1 MTANTAQQTQ
11 GEALLHAQDYLQVL
25 KSRWK
30 EALLVFLLVF
40 VSCAV
45 ITKMMTPRYTS
56 SMTAEVMP
64 PREIIN
70 VANNGMNPINAV
82 MSETASYMQ
91 TQFEIMVSQ
100 QNLIAIANK
109 LDLPNE
115 WKTDEV
121 SAAGMLSGM
130 IRVMPRKN
138 TNLVDISVSNTDPR
152 VAQQICQAVVDC
164 YKELREEKENSLINE
179 AINKRYEVLRS
190 RQDELERKAD
200 VVRQFIRTGRYIANI
215 WNESGAG
222 TPTSTGAE
230 EATLQKLSDQKLA
243 LDSEIANMMVHI
255 DKLQNLKDEELLS
268 YVTRTGLL
276 TAESYCSAKVREL
289 NSQYSKEDDERDK
302 MLLMGYGE
310 RHPVLLRLEEQ
321 HNSTREQLYAE
332 LLGMR
337 DAMVDQLD
345 VKKSESNSLK
355 ARFEEAKKLLKDK
368 TLEDQKVKTALQEY
382 AAEKQRYDKLENDY
396 IADKM
401 RMLAP
406 RACMEVYSRPGVAS
420 VPTSPNYRLNLI
432 IGAVLGGVLGIIV
445 AFVFDYFDTSI
456 KTLEDAER
464 GLGLPVLGVIPQDAG
479 LLILQGN
486 SSPDAEA
493 YRILRTNIELKKS
506 LYKATTFAMVSS
518 NAGEG
523 KTTTLSNLAYV
534 FAQAGYSTLMVDADL
549 RRPRLARYAELKSDV
564 GLSNYLAGTKE
575 LKEVIFQTGLPNLY
589 LLPSG
594 PIPADPS
601 GMIGSFRMEQLIA
614 EVSKRFDVVLFDSPP
629 VLGVSDASLLVSKA
643 DATLLVL
650 QPRKMPLKAL
660 LRTKFLIQNAGGQMM
675 GLVMNNVDISGDT
688 QYQYYTT
695 YYSYYSSDRKRKE
708 PVTPGIALA
717 ARADGKNSR
726 EDEKFTA
733 SAAEQKASAPEESGD
748 IY

>member
-1 MTANTAQQTQ
+1 MTANTAPQTQ
-11 GEALLHAQDYLQVL
+11 GEALLHAQDYLHVL
-25 KSRWK
+25 KTRWK
-30 EALLVFLLVF
+30 EALLVFFLVF

-70 VANNGMNPINAV
+70 VANNNMNPINAV

-130 IRVMPRKN
+130 IKVMPRKN
-138 TNLVDISVSNTDPR
+138 TNLVDISAENPDPR

-164 YKELREEKENSLINE
+164 YRELREEKENAVINE

-190 RQDELERKAD
+190 RQDELERKAE

-222 TPTSTGAE
+222 TPQSTGAE
-230 EATLQKLSDQKLA
+230 EVTLQKLNDQRLA

-289 NSQYSKEDDERDK
+289 NSQFSKEEDERNK

-310 RHPVLLRLEEQ
+310 QHPVLLRLEEQ

-355 ARFEEAKKLLKDK
+355 ERYEDAKKLLKDK
-368 TLEDQKVKTALQEY
+368 TLEDQKVKSALQEY
-382 AAEKQRYDKLENDY
+382 AAEKSRFDKLENDY

-420 VPTSPNYRLNLI
+420 VPTRPNYRLNLI
-432 IGAVLGGVLGIIV
+432 VGAVLGSIMGIVV

-506 LYKATTFAMVSS
+506 LYKATTFAVVSS

-564 GLSNYLAGTKE
+564 GISNYLAGTKE
-575 LKEVIFQTGLPNLY
+575 LKEVIFQTGVPNLY
-589 LLPSG
+589 LMPSG

-643 DATLLVL
+643 DASLLVL

-660 LRTKFLIQNAGGQMM
+660 LRTKFLIQNAGGQLM
-675 GLVMNNVDISGDT
+675 GLIMNNVDISGDT

-708 PVTPGIALA
+708 PVTPGLVA
-717 ARADGKNSR
+717 ATRAKEEESGAD
-726 EDEKFTA
+726 DKFTE
-733 SAAEQKASAPEESGD
+733 SPAEKKGTSPDDSGD

>member
-1 MTANTAQQTQ
+1 MIANTAQQTQ
-11 GEALLHAQDYLQVL
+11 GGEAMLHAQDYLQVL

-70 VANNGMNPINAV
+70 VANTSMNPINAV

-121 SAAGMLSGM
+121 SAAGLLSNM
-130 IRVMPRKN
+130 IKIMPRKN
-138 TNLVDISVSNTDPR
+138 TNLVDISVENSDPR

-164 YKELREEKENSLINE
+164 YKELREEKENAVINE

-215 WNESGAG
+215 WNQNGQT
-222 TPTSTGAE
+222 TPQSTGAE
-230 EATLQKLSDQKLA
+230 EQTLQKLSDQRLA
-243 LDSEIANMMVHI
+243 LDNEIAKMMVHI

-289 NSQYSKEDDERDK
+289 NTQFNKEDDERDK

-310 RHPVLLRLEEQ
+310 NHPVLKRLEEQ
-321 HNSTREQLYAE
+321 HNSTKEQLYAE

-345 VKKSESNSLK
+345 VKKAESANLTQ
-355 ARFEEAKKLLKDK
+355 RCEEAKKLLKDK
-368 TLEDQKVKTALQEY
+368 TLEDQKVKNALQEY
-382 AAEKQRYDKLENDY
+382 AAEKARFDKLENDY

-432 IGAVLGGVLGIIV
+432 VGAVIGGILGVIV

-506 LYKATTFAMVSS
+506 LYKATTFAVVSS

-564 GLSNYLAGTKE
+564 GISNYLAGAKE
-575 LKEVIFQTGLPNLY
+575 LKEVIFQTGVPNLY
-589 LLPSG
+589 LMPSG

-601 GMIGSFRMEQLIA
+601 GMIGTFRMEQLIA

-643 DATLLVL
+643 DASLLVL

-660 LRTKFLIQNAGGQMM
+660 LRTKSLIQNAGGQLM
-675 GLVMNNVDISGDT
+675 GLIMNNVDISGDT

-708 PVTPGIALA
+708 PVTPGLA
-717 ARADGKNSR
+717 AAQRGDKDKESKDFTSSPAENSTSAD
-726 EDEKFTA
+726 D
-733 SAAEQKASAPEESGD
+733 SGD

>member
-70 VANNGMNPINAV
+70 VANNSMDPINAV
-82 MSETASYMQ
+82 MSETSSYMQ

-115 WKTDEV
+115 WKTDEA

-130 IRVMPRKN
+130 IKVMPRKN
-138 TNLVDISVSNTDPR
+138 TNLVDISVENSDPR

-164 YKELREEKENSLINE
+164 YRELREEKESAVINE

-215 WNESGAG
+215 WNESGMG
-222 TPTSTGAE
+222 TPQSTGAE
-230 EATLQKLSDQKLA
+230 EITLQKLNDQRLI

-289 NSQYSKEDDERDK
+289 NSQYSKEEDERNK

-310 RHPVLLRLEEQ
+310 QHPVLLRLEEQ
-321 HNSTREQLYAE
+321 HSSTREQLYAE

-345 VKKSESNSLK
+345 VKRSESNSLK
-355 ARFEEAKKLLKDK
+355 ERYEEAKKLLKDK
-368 TLEDQKVKTALQEY
+368 TLEDQKVKSALQEY
-382 AAEKQRYDKLENDY
+382 AAEKQRYDRLENDY

-432 IGAVLGGVLGIIV
+432 IGAVLGCILGVVV

-506 LYKATTFAMVSS
+506 LYKATTFAVVSS

-575 LKEVIFQTGLPNLY
+575 LKEVIFHTGVPNLY
-589 LLPSG
+589 LMPSG

-601 GMIGSFRMEQLIA
+601 GMIGSFRMEQLIS

-660 LRTKFLIQNAGGQMM
+660 LRTKFLIQNAGGQIM
-675 GLVMNNVDISGDT
+675 GLIMNNVDISGDT

-708 PVTPGIALA
+708 PVTPGLA
-717 ARADGKNSR
+717 AVARAKEGKPG
-726 EDEKFTA
+726 EDEQFTA
-733 SAAEQKASAPEESGD
+733 SKAEQKGSSAEESGD
-748 IY
+748 LY